1 MENMLDRIKMQGKSV
16 IIVGGHS
23 GIGNGVAHV
32 YAQAGADIV
41 IVGRRKERG
50 EKAAAELV
58 ETYGVKADFICAD
71 ITRMEDIERL
81 TRETLDKYGKI
92 DILIDCAGTTINK
105 PAEDYTYEDW
115 HAVMDINLEAMFFL
129 NQYIGRVMLEQGYGS
144 IVNITSNSDRVV
156 QTPQKQVAYNVSKG
170 GAQMLTKVLAF
181 EWAKRGVRVNAI
193 APGYTETEILPV
205 GTAEDGRSYHDVWMS
220 MMPLGRFAKTEEIG
234 ALALFLGSEMSS
246 FITGETVVIDGG
258 YTLI

>member
-1 MENMLDRIKMQGKSV
+1 MENMLERINMKGKTV

-23 GIGNGVAHV
+23 GIGAGVSHI
-32 YAQAGADIV
+32 YSQAGADLV
-41 IVGRRKERG
+41 LAGRRKEKG
-50 EKAAAELV
+50 EKFVADLRAE
-58 ETYGVKADFICAD
+58 YGVTADFICAD
-71 ITRMEDIERL
+71 ITKQEDIERL

-115 HAVMDINLEAMFFL
+115 HAVMDVNVEAMFFL
-129 NQYIGRVMLEQGYGS
+129 NQRVGRVMLEQGYGS
-144 IVNITSNSDRVV
+144 IVNITSNSDRVA

-170 GAQMLTKVLAF
+170 GAQMLVKVLAF

-220 MMPLGRFAKTEEIG
+220 MMPMGRFAKPEEIG
-234 ALALFLGSEMSS
+234 CLALFLGSELSS

-258 YTLI
+258 YTLA